1 MTSGADMTALSSVVG
16 DRSYNRV
23 RQAPGFAL
31 VAALFIMTMGV
42 GVAYVLV
49 PIWAA
54 PDAWERAS
62 DPFQTVFTAMLALTG
77 PAIGF
82 FMASVRRVG
91 A

>member
-1 MTSGADMTALSSVVG
+1 MTSGADVTALSSVVG

-31 VAALFIMTMGV
+31 VAALFTMTMVV
-42 GVAYVLV
+42 GAAYVLV

-62 DPFQTVFTAMLALTG
+62 DPFQTVFTALLALTG
-77 PAIGF
+77 PAIGM
-82 FMASVRRVG
+82 FMASTWRSST
-91 A
+91 